1 MWLVKVPSWKRY
13 RANCVQG
20 TLWRARC
27 IVPAVAVR
35 YSRGAVVH
43 VHDGAAY
50 EVEFASGAGRVLAV
64 VTLTAHDVRPV
75 ADAAILHVRALS

>member
-1 MWLVKVPSWKRY
+1 M
-13 RANCVQG
+13 
-20 TLWRARC
+20 
-27 IVPAVAVR
+27 R